1 MTTRFVSTIA
11 AGIFAV
17 LIATPGFTCTTLCLF
32 EKGRALVAY
41 NYDAW
46 ASEGLVLVNKRGT
59 SKKGHAKQGASWTA
73 RYGSVTFNQFGRDE
87 PSSGVNEKGLM
98 VSLMWADGA
107 RYPPADHHPIIGP
120 LRWIQY
126 HLDNHASVAEVV
138 ANAEAVRIASAFP
151 LHYLFADASGD
162 AAVIEFLDGKLVVY
176 RGETLPVRALA
187 NSTYADSIAAFE
199 AAKRTGEIPTSQS
212 SLDRFV
218 RGAMVVSGD
227 GDPIDRG
234 FAALAAVA
242 SPGPASPRVGT
253 TRWSIVYDLG
263 ASEVY
268 FRTDIN
274 EAIRRFKVTSFDF
287 SCRTAMK
294 MFDVTAPGSG
304 DIATAFVDYSRAAN
318 RALLE
323 ASYTKT
329 PFLRGTSDT
338 ERTAF
343 ADHADATSSCA
354 VTD

>member
-1 MTTRFVSTIA
+1 
-11 AGIFAV
+11 
-17 LIATPGFTCTTLCLF
+17 
-32 EKGRALVAY
+32 
-41 NYDAW
+41 
-46 ASEGLVLVNKRGT
+46 
-59 SKKGHAKQGASWTA
+59 
-73 RYGSVTFNQFGRDE
+73 
-87 PSSGVNEKGLM
+87 
-98 VSLMWADGA
+98 
-107 RYPPADHHPIIGP
+107 
-120 LRWIQY
+120 
-126 HLDNHASVAEVV
+126 
-138 ANAEAVRIASAFP
+138 
-151 LHYLFADASGD
+151 
-162 AAVIEFLDGKLVVY
+162 
-176 RGETLPVRALA
+176 
-187 NSTYADSIAAFE
+187 
-199 AAKRTGEIPTSQS
+199 
-212 SLDRFV
+212 
-218 RGAMVVSGD
+218 MVVSGD

-274 EAIRRFKVTSFDF
+274 EAIRRFAVTSFNF

-318 RALLE
+318 RALVE